1 MRFSVIHYVFCGG
14 TPGCHSFRTK
24 VFFQTLPPPIT
35 VVVVIFLPGAA
46 NLFRAFV
53 SYVGYPHLMCGKKFL
68 ESIQILVWEAPGC
81 QLSR

>member
-14 TPGCHSFRTK
+14 ILSELSFLSDSS
-24 VFFQTLPPPIT
+24 LPL
-35 VVVVIFLPGAA
+35 VVIFFSGAA

-53 SYVGYPHLMCGKKFL
+53 SYVDYPYLMCGKKFL
-68 ESIQILVWEAPGC
+68 KSIQILVWEAPSC